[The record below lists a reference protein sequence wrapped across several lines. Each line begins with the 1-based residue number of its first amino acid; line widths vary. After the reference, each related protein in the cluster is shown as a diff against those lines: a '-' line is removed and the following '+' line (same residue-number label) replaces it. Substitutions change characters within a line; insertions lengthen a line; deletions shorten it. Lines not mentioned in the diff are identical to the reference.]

1 MSIAMQTR
9 ILTQGSLGA
18 AVPADNNM
26 ADSAVPIAAGIAV
39 AEHLG
44 AHSVRWA
51 SVLEASFVLFALLM
65 IAALS
70 GGQWRDW
77 LGAAAVF
84 LTFLHAQLAFD
95 FEDSQQ
101 GIPKPAVQNFRWAG
115 RLFVTKEV
123 MWVLTFFMTG
133 SWPLCLG
140 SVIFATYPHWR
151 KLMRRQL
158 LRTEVSKTTLAGI

>member
-1 MSIAMQTR
+1 MQTR

-18 AVPADNNM
+18 AVPANNNL
-26 ADSAVPIAAGIAV
+26 ADSAVPIAGSLAMT
-39 AEHLG
+39 EHPG
-44 AHSVRWA
+44 AQPVRWA
-51 SVLEASFVLFALLM
+51 SILEASFVLFSLLT

-70 GGQWRDW
+70 GGQGRDW
-77 LGAAAVF
+77 LAAAAVF

-95 FEDSQQ
+95 FEDSQEAL
-101 GIPKPAVQNFRWAG
+101 PKPTVQNFRWAG